1 MEGRFVTL
9 FNALPAA
16 GFRSPFTKYLVYY
29 DGPVAEADLCGQGA
43 SDATGFGLAAMYVQ
57 ACSGAPVS
65 VVAAHELLHTLGAV
79 PRGAPNRCPD
89 PNGAHTCDSMAD
101 LMHPFLDTSPLD
113 AKLLDPGRDDYYG
126 HSGTFTDSQ
135 DSPWLVQLDRQ
146 QPFTTTISGSRWSD
160 GRRARPRLRADLHDH
175 VERVD
180 ASHPESCSPSR
191 VEARSLG
198 RRVHRRLDLRCHGRP
213 PASRCRRSSLL
224 SVFRLSVAVSG
235 RGAVR
240 SSRAGITC
248 RPRCSAAFPSFAPVG
263 LDRDAGEG
271 LAVPLLER
279 RVPRNETH
287 VHGPDDCCD
296 ERSSCLFTRV
306 VPRLTSSRRSGSV
319 LRVEAKHDVLV
330 VGAGC
335 AGMRAAIEAFDAG
348 ADVAMISKI
357 HPVRSHSGAAE
368 GGINAALGNASED
381 DPEKHAFDTV
391 KGSDYLGDQ
400 DAIEILCQEAPD
412 DVYQLEHWGAVF
424 SRTPDGRIAQR
435 PFGAAGEP
443 RTAYAADITGH
454 VLIHVLYEQ
463 VMKRDIKTYE
473 EFFAWKLVIDED
485 RCQGVISWDLL
496 DGGLKSI
503 GAKTVILATGGAG
516 RLYTGTTNAYACT
529 GDGMTMALRAGVAL
543 KDMEMMQFHPTT
555 LAPTG
560 VLITEGCRGE
570 GAYLLNAQS
579 ERFLIRYAP
588 NAMELASRDVISRAE
603 QTEIDEGR
611 GIDGNVMLDLR
622 HLGAERILERL
633 HGTRELSMTFA
644 GVDPI
649 FEPIPVRPGAHY
661 HMGGVDTDV
670 WGRTSLEGLYAA
682 GEVAC
687 VSVHGANRLGGN
699 ALMETITYGKR
710 AGAHAA
716 DWALSNTTIT
726 VPPSVEEDAE
736 RELKTLLDRTDGERP
751 WQIRDELAETMHVNF
766 GVFRREEQML
776 AQGDLVQKLRERYE
790 RVVVE
795 DKGDVFNTDLT
806 QALELGFLLELAECM
821 IVSGLARKESRG
833 AHARPYDYPDRDD
846 ESYLKHTLVT
856 WEDDAPKLD
865 WKPVTMTK
873 WEPEERKY

>member
-1 MEGRFVTL
+1 
-9 FNALPAA
+9 
-16 GFRSPFTKYLVYY
+16 
-29 DGPVAEADLCGQGA
+29 
-43 SDATGFGLAAMYVQ
+43 
-57 ACSGAPVS
+57 
-65 VVAAHELLHTLGAV
+65 
-79 PRGAPNRCPD
+79 
-89 PNGAHTCDSMAD
+89 
-101 LMHPFLDTSPLD
+101 
-113 AKLLDPGRDDYYG
+113 
-126 HSGTFTDSQ
+126 
-135 DSPWLVQLDRQ
+135 
-146 QPFTTTISGSRWSD
+146 
-160 GRRARPRLRADLHDH
+160 
-175 VERVD
+175 
-180 ASHPESCSPSR
+180 
-191 VEARSLG
+191 
-198 RRVHRRLDLRCHGRP
+198 
-213 PASRCRRSSLL
+213 
-224 SVFRLSVAVSG
+224 
-235 RGAVR
+235 
-240 SSRAGITC
+240 
-248 RPRCSAAFPSFAPVG
+248 
-263 LDRDAGEG
+263 
-271 LAVPLLER
+271 
-279 RVPRNETH
+279 
-287 VHGPDDCCD
+287 
-296 ERSSCLFTRV
+296 
-306 VPRLTSSRRSGSV
+306 
-319 LRVEAKHDVLV
+319 VEAKHDVVV

-424 SRTPDGRIAQR
+424 SRTADGRIAQR

-463 VMKRDIKTYE
+463 VMKRDIATYE
-473 EFFAWKLVIDED
+473 EFFAWKLVVDD
-485 RCQGVISWDLL
+485 GRCQGVIAWDLL
-496 DGGLKSI
+496 HGGLHSI
-503 GAKTVILATGGAG
+503 PAKTVILATGGAG

-529 GDGMTMALRAGVAL
+529 GDGMAMALRYGVAL

-570 GAYLLNAQS
+570 GAYLLNAQA
-579 ERFLIRYAP
+579 ERFLVRYAP

-611 GIDGNVMLDLR
+611 GLDGNVLLDLR
-622 HLGAERILERL
+622 HLGADKILERL

-649 FEPIPVRPGAHY
+649 YEPIPVRPGAHY

-710 AGAHAA
+710 VGRHASE
-716 DWALSNTTIT
+716 WALANTTVE
-726 VPPSVEEDAE
+726 VPASVEADAE

-751 WQIRDELAETMHVNF
+751 WQIRDQLAETMHENF

-776 AQGDLVQKLRERYE
+776 EQGAIVQSLRERYE

-795 DKGDVFNTDLT
+795 DKGDVFNSDLT
-806 QALELGFLLELAECM
+806 QALELGYLLDLAECM
-821 IVSGLARKESRG
+821 VVSGLARKESRG
-833 AHARPYDYPDRDD
+833 AHARPHDFPSRDD
-846 ESYLKHTLVT
+846 ENYLRHTMVT
-856 WEDDAPKLD
+856 WKDGAPELD

-873 WEPEERKY
+873 WQPEERKY